1 MRTHAHGIASLAST
15 IIMAGAA
22 THAASAQIVGVE
34 FSKDYQLIDLG
45 SISGLPA
52 PNGGL
57 VIRAEEP
64 NTLYIGGAANSSGGT
79 VERVGL
85 VRDTDGH
92 ISGFGCAEP
101 ELFALAPYIDG
112 GLFFAPGAVVFY
124 TGYPINVIGQIPP
137 GETAATRIIDLT
149 ALGISSSA
157 GSATLVPAGFPGA
170 GRLKILSYSTSRWYD
185 AAIVPDGAGTYDIVE
200 VSPPIQIVGYP
211 EGAVYIPAGN
221 PKFDA
226 PSVLVA
232 EYGAGEVG
240 AYELDANGDPIP
252 ESRRDFVLGLSGA
265 EGAAIDPVTG
275 DFIFSTFGGGDRV
288 IVVRGFTISP
298 TCVGDLDG
306 SGAVDGGDLT
316 ILLSSWG
323 DCGSC
328 PADLDGNCVVN
339 GTDVGVLLAAWGV
352 CSN

>member
-1 MRTHAHGIASLAST
+1 MRTSVSNLVFLSVLLTQLSASPAAAQE
-15 IIMAGAA
+15 MA
-22 THAASAQIVGVE
+22 TE
-34 FSKDYQLIDLG
+34 FGKDYELVDLG

-64 NTLYIGGAANSSGGT
+64 NTLYIGGAANSSSGI
-79 VERVGL
+79 VARIGL
-85 VRDTDGH
+85 TRDTDGH

-112 GLFFAPGAVVFY
+112 GLFFAPGGVLFY

-137 GETAATRIIDLT
+137 GGTEATRIIDLT

-157 GSATLVPAGFPGA
+157 GSATVVPAGFPGA
-170 GRLKILSYSTSRWYD
+170 GRLKILSYNASRWYD

-200 VSPPIQIVGYP
+200 VSSAIQIVGSP
-211 EGAVYIPAGN
+211 EGVVYIPAGN
-221 PKFDA
+221 PMFDV

-240 AYELDANGDPIP
+240 AYELDDHGDPIP
-252 ESRRDFVLGLSGA
+252 DTRRDFVLGLSGA

-275 DFIFSTFGGGDRV
+275 DFIFSTFGGGNRV
-288 IVVRGFTISP
+288 VVVRGFTISP

-306 SGAVDGGDLT
+306 SGAVDGGDLA

-339 GTDVGVLLAAWGV
+339 GTDVGVLLASWGA
-352 CSN
+352 CSD